1 MYFFVVYAHFF
12 LGEKNMT
19 GVGFEPT
26 PPKRLVPKTS
36 ALDHSANQSSRCGD
50 WESTFIFW
58 TGHGGLAQLVECD
71 VRNVEAAGSKP
82 AFSSFV
88 AVLFF
93 VLGPNN
99 RRCER
104 EKKEGAGGELNP
116 RPLVP

>member
-1 MYFFVVYAHFF
+1 M
-12 LGEKNMT
+12 KTT

-88 AVLFF
+88 GVVFF
-93 VLGPNN
+93 ILAQLNDQQ
-99 RRCER
+99 
-104 EKKEGAGGELNP
+104 KKEGAGGELNP